1 MKTDI
6 ELLDSSHI
14 KSGFDCGH
22 EMLNAYISKQASQ
35 DVKRNLSVCYVLADE
50 GKRVI
55 GYYTL
60 SGNSIKRHEFPEE
73 LIRKLPQS
81 YADLPT
87 VLLGRLAVS
96 KDFKGQGFGEFIL
109 IDALNR
115 CAALAEQVGTLA
127 VLVEPI
133 DKNAESFYARY
144 GFVKL
149 PGNGKMFITIKTVRQ
164 SWPVI

>member
-1 MKTDI
+1 MKTNI
-6 ELLDSSHI
+6 ELLNSSHI

-22 EMLNAYISKQASQ
+22 EMLNTYISKQAGQ
-35 DVKRNLSVCYVLADE
+35 DVKRDLSACYVLAYE
-50 GKRVI
+50 EKKVI

-60 SGNSIKRHEFPEE
+60 SGNSIKRDEFPEE
-73 LIRKLPQS
+73 LTRKLPQS
-81 YADLPT
+81 YTDLPT

-96 KDFKGQGFGEFIL
+96 KDFKGQGLGEFIL

-115 CAALAEQVGTLA
+115 CATLAEQVGTLA
-127 VLVEPI
+127 VLVERI
-133 DKNAESFYARY
+133 DKNAENFYARY

-149 PGNGKMFITIKTVRQ
+149 TGSGKMFITIKTVRQ